1 MRPPACTQDATTAK
15 AVAFH
20 RDVMMKCV
28 THEGDMFDPS
38 GTLTGGS
45 RASGASVLAK
55 LHALAEAEAALAT
68 RTAELT
74 GAQLRSAAPAL
85 RSMR

>member
-1 MRPPACTQDATTAK
+1 
-15 AVAFH
+15 
-20 RDVMMKCV
+20 
-28 THEGDMFDPS
+28 MFDPS

-74 GAQLRSAAPAL
+74 GAQLRSAAPAV